1 MEEKKRYKATDVNV
15 EGPFDGWIIEEL
27 DEDEYEKAEAKEKEI
42 EAKKAS
48 SGPAKL
54 TPQEAEKKRK
64 EQLDKIKM
72 LIGQKRALQE
82 KHDAQITQSQ
92 SQPVELTEEQLIQ
105 KSKDTGIPVE
115 VLRMIEEKKKEI
127 RARKKQNPNGTKPSA
142 PVGKEIADSVQ
153 EKIARDRAE
162 RYVVER
168 EGGDDQER

>member
-27 DEDEYEKAEAKEKEI
+27 DADEYEKAEAKDKEV

-48 SGPAKL
+48 AGGTKL

-64 EQLDKIKM
+64 EQLEKIKM
-72 LIGQKRALQE
+72 LINQKKAIKEE
-82 KHDAQITQSQ
+82 KEKEVVQPQA
-92 SQPVELTEEQLIQ
+92 QPVELTEEQLIQ
-105 KSKDTGIPVE
+105 KSKETGIPVE
-115 VLRMIEEKKKEI
+115 VLKMIEEKKKEI

-153 EKIARDRAE
+153 EKIARDAAE
-162 RYVVER
+162 KYVAER
-168 EGGDDQER
+168 EGGDDHER